1 MTWFA
6 TSANETESL
15 KTHYVMFLAV
25 DFAFVGAPQRYWSG
39 TGPLF
44 INGYEFI
51 GAGELVSVSSA
62 EERTTLGGER
72 KTYQLSGVN
81 PALVS
86 ETEIDRS
93 FGRSVTEYFGF
104 LNTETRQLLAAPEI
118 NWEGRIDAVRRQDG
132 SVPVIQVDAEHR
144 LVLLEQCDDWRYT
157 HEHQQEFFPG
167 DKGFNQVP
175 TLESI
180 TILWGGTL
188 VRPGEGP
195 RRRPNVPQY
204 RDVTP

>member
-6 TSANETESL
+6 SSANESESQ
-15 KTHYVMFLAV
+15 KQSYVMFLAV
-25 DFAFVGAPQRYWSG
+25 ELAFVGGAHRYWSG
-39 TGPLF
+39 TGSLF
-44 INGYEFI
+44 INGNEYI
-51 GAGELVSVSSA
+51 GAGQLVSVSA
-62 EERTTLGGER
+62 VEERSTLGGER
-72 KTYQLSGVN
+72 KTYQLSGVD

-104 LNTETRQLLAAPEI
+104 LNVDTRQLLDAPEI
-118 NWEGRIDAVRRQDG
+118 NWEGRIDAIRRQDG
-132 SVPVIQVDAEHR
+132 AQPLIQVDAEHR
-144 LVLLEQCDDWRYT
+144 LVLLEQADDWRYT
-157 HEHQQEFFPG
+157 DEHQAEFFPG
-167 DKGFNQVP
+167 DKGFDQVP
-175 TLESI
+175 TLDTI
-180 TILWGGTL
+180 TILWGGAV